1 MIKNNF
7 GEEKP
12 LPDNFLK
19 EKIIRGIP
27 VSQGF
32 AIGNCAIKKSSDLS
46 YSKYNIPTHEI
57 NNEIRRLDNA
67 VKSSVL
73 DLGKIIKKLKTI
85 RMIFTEK

>member
-1 MIKNNF
+1 MTLAASKGTEIKIQCIGINAEEDLEKLVNLIKNNF

-32 AIGNCAIKKSSDLS
+32 AIGNCAIKSSDLS
-46 YSKYNIPTHEI
+46 YSKYNIPHMI
-57 NNEIRRLDNA
+57 NNEIREA
-67 VKSSVL
+67 
-73 DLGKIIKKLKTI
+73 
-85 RMIFTEK
+85 